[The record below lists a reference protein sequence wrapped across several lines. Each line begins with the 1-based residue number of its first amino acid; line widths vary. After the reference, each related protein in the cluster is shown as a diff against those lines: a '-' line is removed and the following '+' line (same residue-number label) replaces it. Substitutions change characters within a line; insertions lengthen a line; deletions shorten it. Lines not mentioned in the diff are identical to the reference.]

1 MNIDIRKSIINNFKN
16 TSEEEIKSSIN
27 ESLKDNNEIALP
39 GLGVLFEI
47 LWQNSNES
55 LKQEIINIIKRN
67 LN

>member
-1 MNIDIRKSIINNFKN
+1 MNIDIRKSITNNFKN